1 MTADTNVGAEI
12 RHTIGAN
19 GRFVLRCPNGDVR
32 ITGTDGD
39 QAVVRERNGRDLSDR
54 FEIGTGDGVLELVTK
69 QRFGITISIDNH
81 VWGRGTPNLEVEVP
95 RAADVSVHTAS
106 ADIVATDLLGRKD
119 FRTASGD
126 LSLDRTGGRL
136 ELDAVSGDVNI
147 QAVGVLDFH
156 GRTISGDLRI
166 RAPRMTRLDLATTS
180 GDLWVDA
187 EMTGSGPFSVR
198 SISGDVLLVS
208 RGDLRV
214 EAQSITGDLN
224 SDVPHRRESSPGKKL
239 LTIGRSGPTLAFKS
253 VSGDLQV
260 VEPRDQQVTETM
272 TDIDLAFSDSSDRG
286 PGDAEPTTA
295 SPAADPD
302 GSRSLEILRA
312 LERGEID
319 IDTATARLAA
329 LEEA

>member
-1 MTADTNVGAEI
+1 MTAETNIGSEL
-12 RHTIGAN
+12 RHTIGAQ
-19 GRFVLRCPNGDVR
+19 GRFVLRCPSGEVR

-39 QAVVRERNGRDLSDR
+39 QVVVRERSGRDLSDR
-54 FEIGTGDGVLELVTK
+54 FEVGASDGALELVAK
-69 QRFGITISIDNH
+69 QRFGVTISIDSH
-81 VWGRGTPNLEVEVP
+81 VWGRGAPNLDIEVP
-95 RAADVSVHTAS
+95 SGADVSVQTAS
-106 ADIVATDLLGRKD
+106 ADVVATHLVGKKD

-126 LSLDRTGGRL
+126 LSLDGIAGRL
-136 ELDAVSGDVNI
+136 ELDAVSGDVSVTAI
-147 QAVGVLDFH
+147 GVLDLR
-156 GRTISGDLRI
+156 GKTISGDLHI
-166 RAPRMTRLDLATTS
+166 RAPRMTQLDLATTS

-187 EMTGSGPFSVR
+187 ELTGSGPFAVR

-224 SDVPHRRESSPGKKL
+224 SEVPHRRESSPGRKL
-239 LTIGRSGPTLAFKS
+239 LMIGRSGPTLAFKS

-260 VEPRDQQVTETM
+260 VEPRDQQVKDTM
-272 TDIDLAFSDSSDRG
+272 TESDRHNIDSSDRG

-302 GSRSLEILRA
+302 GSKSLEILRA